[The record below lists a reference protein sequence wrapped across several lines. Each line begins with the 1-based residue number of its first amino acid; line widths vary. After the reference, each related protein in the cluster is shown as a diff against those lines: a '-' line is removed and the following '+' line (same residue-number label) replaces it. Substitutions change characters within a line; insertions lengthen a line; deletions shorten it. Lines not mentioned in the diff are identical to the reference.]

1 MRAALAAWLLM
12 TLCWLAP
19 TQAIAAPVEALRLLA
34 EHPVEGMR
42 DGNLSGLAICGGELY
57 TESDRDDDRIYRLDT
72 RQPVWQAQ
80 AQVFDVPTPAPSG
93 LSWGMNVRTWA
104 AGFVRGGTLDFEGI
118 SCDAAGN
125 RYLVSEAR
133 AQVLK
138 ITPQSEAQWLN
149 ISPALVREGRAAGL
163 LAHFNA
169 IFEGLA
175 INPAGDQLW
184 LAAERS
190 RRGLLKV
197 NLHSGEWTCDG
208 ACVLLSEDGL
218 QARPAAATP
227 SDMPLVIDFS
237 DLAWFNGKLYTLER
251 NAYQVCRRDP
261 KTVVVER
268 CWSFADAALTPARRY
283 AKPYGVA
290 EALVVDAQGAWI
302 GNDNNN
308 WARGDG
314 DVRPIV
320 WRFAAP
326 VDGWEARP

>member
-12 TLCWLAP
+12 TLCLA
-19 TQAIAAPVEALRLLA
+19 TTLATAAPVEELRLLG

-72 RQPVWQAQ
+72 RQPVWQAE
-80 AQVFDVPTPAPSG
+80 AQRFDVPTPAPSG

-138 ITPQSEAQWLN
+138 ISPEGEAQWLN
-149 ISPALVREGRAAGL
+149 ISPALVREARAAGL

-190 RRGLLKV
+190 RRGLLKA
-197 NLHSGEWTCDG
+197 NLHGSEWTCDG
-208 ACVLLSEDGL
+208 ACVLLSEDGV
-218 QARPAAATP
+218 QARPAAAMP

-251 NAYQVCRRDP
+251 NAYQICRRDTR
-261 KTVVVER
+261 TVAVER

-302 GNDNNN
+302 GNDNND